1 MKQIIYTNKQGYS
14 ETHIFDNSGSIV
26 SVLNSDAYQQVS
38 LSVTPEKTNEVVNYI
53 AFAFVYGYNENE
65 MTVDNAE
72 VNISPLIQS
81 SEDSKN
87 ETSEKEAVDEE
98 VLSES
103 IDKSKPYMQTSSEY
117 DNTGNYVTSE
127 TNELGS
133 TTKYSYDEIGNPL
146 TCRDGMSMTWKNGR
160 QLATLTNGDT
170 SISYGYDSGS
180 VRTTKTVNGVKYT
193 YAYLNGQLLYETR
206 GDAKFYY
213 SYDANGILYNV
224 RYTLTDG
231 GTEYS
236 YYYTHNSRG
245 DIVGIYN
252 GAGELKADYEYDALG
267 NVISITDNNGNA
279 ITNPNHIGN
288 LNPFRYRGYYYDTES
303 GFYYL
308 MSRYYDP
315 VTHRFINAD
324 GYFQSGGNILDAN
337 MHSYCGNN
345 PIMFADPTGL
355 CYEPQYTSAGTYIGK
370 YWVIK
375 TAVPGVPG
383 FCNSCKSNGSNSGN
397 KYYVESNKYYVE
409 SNKYYVESSKNNKNT
424 KGDSNWTTRKDS
436 KKGSENRQK
445 SGDRE
450 RNVAHPNG
458 EEHSRVPKGNGVKH
472 LTETPFEERMGNFG
486 ICLACAVAVIY
497 LVGNDVTG
505 AGVADDVALV
515 PTIALLWDSASKAF
529 G

>member
-1 MKQIIYTNKQGYS
+1 MKS
-14 ETHIFDNSGSIV
+14 ETINGEKYEYKYDAHSNITDVTKDGVLQYHYGYDMMNQLV
-26 SVLNSDAYQQVS
+26 SVDDKLNGKVYNYTYDAGG
-38 LSVTPEKTNEVVNYI
+38 N
-53 AFAFVYGYNENE
+53 
-65 MTVDNAE
+65 
-72 VNISPLIQS
+72 LI
-81 SEDSKN
+81 
-87 ETSEKEAVDEE
+87 
-98 VLSES
+98 
-103 IDKSKPYMQTSSEY
+103 
-117 DNTGNYVTSE
+117 SE
-127 TNELGS
+127 TVTDSNG
-133 TTKYSYDEIGNPL
+133 TTSNAYEYNNSNWGDVLTSYNGQNITYDEIGNPL
-146 TCRDGMSMTWKNGR
+146 TYRDGMSMTWKNGR

-170 SISYGYDSGS
+170 SISYGYDSDS
-180 VRTTKTVNGVKYT
+180 VRTTKIVNGVKYT
-193 YAYLNGQLLYETR
+193 YAYLNGQLMYETR

-252 GAGELKADYEYDALG
+252 GAGELKAHYEYDAWG

-288 LNPFRYRGYYYDTES
+288 LNPFRYRGYYQDTET
-303 GFYYL
+303 GLYYL
-308 MSRYYDP
+308 MSRYYDA

-383 FCNSCKSNGSNSGN
+383 FCNSCKSNGSNSG
-397 KYYVESNKYYVE
+397 
-409 SNKYYVESSKNNKNT
+409 NKYYVESSKNNKNT

>member
-1 MKQIIYTNKQGYS
+1 MKS
-14 ETHIFDNSGSIV
+14 ETINGEKYEYKYDAHSNITDVTKDGVLQYHYGYDMMNQLV
-26 SVLNSDAYQQVS
+26 SVDDKLNGKVYNYTYDAGG
-38 LSVTPEKTNEVVNYI
+38 N
-53 AFAFVYGYNENE
+53 
-65 MTVDNAE
+65 
-72 VNISPLIQS
+72 LI
-81 SEDSKN
+81 N
-87 ETSEKEAVDEE
+87 ETVTDSNGTTSNAYEYNNSNWGD
-98 VLSES
+98 VL
-103 IDKSKPYMQTSSEY
+103 TSY
-117 DNTGNYVTSE
+117 NGQNIT
-127 TNELGS
+127 
-133 TTKYSYDEIGNPL
+133 YDEIGNPL
-146 TCRDGMSMTWKNGR
+146 TYRDGMSMTWKNGR
-160 QLATLTNGDT
+160 QLTTLTNGDT
-170 SISYGYDSGS
+170 SISYGYDSDS

-193 YAYLNGQLLYETR
+193 YAYLNGQLMYETR

-252 GAGELKADYEYDALG
+252 GVGELKAHYEYDAWG

-288 LNPFRYRGYYYDTES
+288 LNPFRYRGYYQDTETS
-303 GFYYL
+303 LYYL
-308 MSRYYDP
+308 MSRYYDA

-383 FCNSCKSNGSNSGN
+383 FCNSCKSNGSNSG
-397 KYYVESNKYYVE
+397 
-409 SNKYYVESSKNNKNT
+409 NKYYVESSKNNKNT

>member
-1 MKQIIYTNKQGYS
+1 M
-14 ETHIFDNSGSIV
+14 
-26 SVLNSDAYQQVS
+26 SD
-38 LSVTPEKTNEVVNYI
+38 
-53 AFAFVYGYNENE
+53 
-65 MTVDNAE
+65 
-72 VNISPLIQS
+72 
-81 SEDSKN
+81 DS
-87 ETSEKEAVDEE
+87 A
-98 VLSES
+98 
-103 IDKSKPYMQTSSEY
+103 M
-117 DNTGNYVTSE
+117 
-127 TNELGS
+127 
-133 TTKYSYDEIGNPL
+133 
-146 TCRDGMSMTWKNGR
+146 M
-160 QLATLTNGDT
+160 
-170 SISYGYDSGS
+170 
-180 VRTTKTVNGVKYT
+180 
-193 YAYLNGQLLYETR
+193 
-206 GDAKFYY
+206 
-213 SYDANGILYNV
+213 
-224 RYTLTDG
+224 
-231 GTEYS
+231 S
-236 YYYTHNSRG
+236 YYCTHNSRG
-245 DIVGIYN
+245 DIIGIYN
-252 GAGELKADYEYDALG
+252 GDGILKAQYKYDSWG
-267 NVISITDNNGNA
+267 NVLSVTDENGNA
-279 ITNPNHIGN
+279 ITSATHIGN

-337 MHSYCGNN
+337 MHAYCGNN

-355 CYEPQYTSAGTYIGK
+355 CYVAQYTNTGTYIGT

-383 FCNSCKSNGSNSGN
+383 FCNNCKSYDPNSGN
-397 KYYVESNKYYVE
+397 NYC
-409 SNKYYVESSKNNKNT
+409 VESSKNNKNT
-424 KGDSNWTTRKDS
+424 KGGSNWMPRKDS

-458 EEHSRVPKGNGVKH
+458 EVHSRIPKGNGVKR
-472 LTETPFEERMGNFG
+472 LTEIPFEERIGNLG

>member
-1 MKQIIYTNKQGYS
+1 MKS
-14 ETHIFDNSGSIV
+14 ETINGEKYEYKYDAHSNITDVTKDGVLQYHYGYDMMNQLV
-26 SVLNSDAYQQVS
+26 SVDDKLNGKVYNYTYDAGG
-38 LSVTPEKTNEVVNYI
+38 N
-53 AFAFVYGYNENE
+53 
-65 MTVDNAE
+65 
-72 VNISPLIQS
+72 LI
-81 SEDSKN
+81 N
-87 ETSEKEAVDEE
+87 ETVTDSNGTTSNAYEYNNSNWGD
-98 VLSES
+98 VL
-103 IDKSKPYMQTSSEY
+103 TSY
-117 DNTGNYVTSE
+117 NGQNIT
-127 TNELGS
+127 
-133 TTKYSYDEIGNPL
+133 YDEIGNPL
-146 TCRDGMSMTWKNGR
+146 TYRDGMSMTWKNGR

-193 YAYLNGQLLYETR
+193 YAYLNGQLMYETR

-252 GAGELKADYEYDALG
+252 GVGELKAHYEYDAWG

-288 LNPFRYRGYYYDTES
+288 LNPFRYRGYYQDTETS
-303 GFYYL
+303 LYYL
-308 MSRYYDP
+308 MSRYYDA

-383 FCNSCKSNGSNSGN
+383 FCNSCKSNGSNSG
-397 KYYVESNKYYVE
+397 
-409 SNKYYVESSKNNKNT
+409 NKYYVESSKNNKNT

>member
-1 MKQIIYTNKQGYS
+1 MKS
-14 ETHIFDNSGSIV
+14 ETINGEKYEYKYDARSNITDVTKDGVLQYHYGYDMMNQLV
-26 SVLNSDAYQQVS
+26 SVNDKLNGKVYNYTYDAGG
-38 LSVTPEKTNEVVNYI
+38 N
-53 AFAFVYGYNENE
+53 
-65 MTVDNAE
+65 
-72 VNISPLIQS
+72 LI
-81 SEDSKN
+81 
-87 ETSEKEAVDEE
+87 
-98 VLSES
+98 
-103 IDKSKPYMQTSSEY
+103 
-117 DNTGNYVTSE
+117 SE
-127 TNELGS
+127 TVTDSNG
-133 TTKYSYDEIGNPL
+133 TTSNAYEYNNSNWGDVLTSYNGQNITYDEIGNPL
-146 TCRDGMSMTWKNGR
+146 TYRDGMSMTWKNGR

-170 SISYGYDSGS
+170 SISYGYDSDS

-193 YAYLNGQLLYETR
+193 YAYLNGQLMYETR

-252 GAGELKADYEYDALG
+252 GVGELKAHYEYDAWG

-324 GYFQSGGNILDAN
+324 GYFQLGGNILDAN

-383 FCNSCKSNGSNSGN
+383 FCNSCKSNGSNSG
-397 KYYVESNKYYVE
+397 
-409 SNKYYVESSKNNKNT
+409 NKYYVESSKNNKNT

>member
-409 SNKYYVESSKNNKNT
+409 SSKNNKNT